1 MSISKKKI
9 RFVQGTKSNYDSTT
23 YEDAI
28 YFATDS
34 KELYLNGNVY
44 GKNSSIQQVGSLS
57 ETSLWFLQ
65 HADAVIAGETPNLIS
80 FKTNSGEGYA
90 FASYK
95 DALNFR
101 IDAYTPY
108 DVLSPSTVTEV
119 GTLNHYF
126 AIYKDGQPDTTFG
139 MTWIPVQ
146 GYDMFPMR
154 SGNNI
159 EHVAGWKEYWLDST
173 DGEIKKHYWDGSKFQ
188 EIVLPTS
195 KDIET
200 TYTTVYQ
207 LSFTR
212 TPTLTFSTSTKVY
225 NDQTMYRAVLAGAY
239 TQMYCDERWIVKG
252 DNLIS
257 YSDGT
262 RYVCFCNQDGGQL
275 SVGSQICIQCDGDC
289 IDMDLTSSCFSH
301 AFTDGVHILTVTTD
315 PQGDA
320 FIAIKR
326 YMYMSA
332 IMYRTPGSTKTF
344 TVSTPSGVQPITVV
358 SDVSGFATKD
368 ELNTV
373 SNTLNAKFPVT
384 ADNIADS
391 SITRAKLAFDI
402 DDSTSVK
409 WFNGTVDSSVIS
421 TAFPTTATAVL
432 RQDIRY
438 DTTNNRFVSEATFTN
453 GSQTVGSGTYLI
465 NNGML
470 VTSFTQV
477 TSKYSVPDTA
487 PQSTIPAM
495 NTLYASTPGLLET
508 YDPDLYYYNGK
519 TLVKITKAGG
529 SSEIVDGSVTTVK
542 LADNSVT
549 TAKIANTSV
558 TTEKI
563 ADGAITGDKIA
574 TDAVTSDSI
583 AADEVMS
590 VHLQDNAVITSKIK
604 DGNVT
609 ADKLAANAVTTGK
622 IADNSITEAKIAGSA
637 ITTAKIK
644 DGSITA
650 DKLASDAITEDK
662 ISFDYHDIR
671 WINGTV
677 ADATMS
683 TTIPSNATRIV
694 QENILYD
701 TTNKC
706 FVASVSFSNGTTT
719 VGSGIYY
726 IVNGCVATS
735 KTAVIVGGIS
745 LSDTAPQSSTP
756 ELGVLYVSTPAAL
769 TTGES
774 KLYYWNGSTL
784 VEITTSSGGGSSEIT
799 DGSVTTAKLAD
810 NAVSTAKIAYG
821 AVTSDRLAAN
831 SIVEGK
837 LAPSSVTTLAI
848 ADKQIYA
855 KHLAF
860 DYHCVRYFHKV
871 STSSI
876 TLASSFPTGST
887 HAFSTTI
894 WFDSVNK
901 IFVAHSYF
909 RNDESMSSIGSGY
922 YKIKDGLLVT
932 SGGSSSSDLYIDQG
946 YGLVDNST
954 PAEQVL
960 YIAITQRKET
970 DSGAN
975 ALGYCWDDPHQLL
988 KPVGSTIADNSIT
1001 TAMIKDNAINSSK
1014 LTSQSVYKK
1023 HLDYRIGIVNFF
1035 DELSNVADTPSVADS
1050 FPEDAASISS
1060 IRVIYYSYGIPN
1072 NREGCFLAAVR
1083 FADSSGNLIGDGD
1096 SYYAIHEW
1104 LLKGYDS
1111 SGSYV
1116 NSDWTIPVSYP
1127 RESWPYEQQLYALF
1141 DVTNQK
1147 YKLYYCYDKNAHGGA
1162 LYHPRYVM
1170 CEVGTVD
1177 ANSITTAKL
1186 ADSSVTTA
1194 KLADKSVTKDKVTF
1208 DVGTTDVYWFN
1219 DIVDSATISTTIPST
1234 ATVIM
1239 QCTINYDTANK
1250 RFVADVSFGNGTTT
1264 VGSGTYLINNGKIAT
1279 STITSTFSTPT
1290 GYVDNSTPKISV
1302 IYTLVP
1308 GLTSTS
1314 APALYYYTY
1323 TGLKMLLGSTFT
1335 NLNAS
1340 TLTVGTDST
1349 AGQLLLTDGSG
1360 NSYTFSLSALITAG
1374 LVTKTS

>member
-1 MSISKKKI
+1 MSISKRKI

-44 GKNSSIQQVGSLS
+44 GKNSSIQQVSSLS

-65 HADAVIAGETPNLIS
+65 HAYAVIAGETPNLIS

-126 AIYKDGQPDTTFG
+126 AIYKDGQPDTTSG

-146 GYDMFPMR
+146 SYDIFPMR

-173 DGEIKKHYWDGSKFQ
+173 DGEIKKHYWDGGKFQ

-200 TYTTVYQ
+200 TYTTKYQ
-207 LSFTR
+207 ISFTR
-212 TPTLTFSTSTKVY
+212 TPSLTFSDSATKFY
-225 NDQTMYRAVLAGAY
+225 DNQTIYRAIVAGTA
-239 TQMYCDERWIVKG
+239 TQMYCDNNWIVKG

-262 RYVCFCNQDGGQL
+262 RYVCFCNENGGSL
-275 SVGSQICIQCDGDC
+275 SVGDQICIQCNDDC
-289 IDMDLTSSCFSH
+289 VDTELTSSCFSH
-301 AFTDGVHILTVTTD
+301 AATEDGVHILTVVTNPD
-315 PQGDA
+315 GDA

-326 YMYMSA
+326 YMYINA

-358 SDVSGFATKD
+358 SDISNLATKD
-368 ELNTV
+368 EVNTAYD
-373 SNTLNAKFPVT
+373 TLNAKFPVT
-384 ADNIADS
+384 AANIADS

-409 WFNGTVDSSVIS
+409 WFNGTVDSSTIS
-421 TAFPTTATAVL
+421 TSFPTTATMVA
-432 RQDIRY
+432 RQEIRY
-438 DTTNNRFVSEATFTN
+438 DTTNKRFVSEAVFSN

-465 NNGML
+465 SGGKL
-470 VTSFTQV
+470 VTSITQTV
-477 TSKYSVPDTA
+477 SKYSAPENA
-487 PQSTIPAM
+487 PQDSTPVM
-495 NTLYASTPGLLET
+495 YTLYASIPGLLET
-508 YDPDLYYYNGK
+508 YDPDLYYYNGS
-519 TLVKITKAGG
+519 TLVKITKSGG

-542 LADNSVT
+542 LADNAVT
-549 TAKIANTSV
+549 TAKIANTAV
-558 TTEKI
+558 TTAKI
-563 ADGAITGDKIA
+563 SDGAVTGDKIA

-590 VHLQDNAVITSKIK
+590 VHIQDDAVITSKIK

-609 ADKLAANAVTTGK
+609 GSKIATGAISSDK
-622 IADNSITEAKIAGSA
+622 IADNAVIEA
-637 ITTAKIK
+637 TIK

-650 DKLASDAITEDK
+650 AKIASDAITEDK

-677 ADATMS
+677 AGATMS
-683 TTIPSNATRIV
+683 TTIPSNATKIV
-694 QENILYD
+694 QQSILYD

-735 KTAVIVGGIS
+735 KDKFIVEGIS
-745 LSDTAPQSSTP
+745 LSNTAPQSSTP

-774 KLYYWNGSTL
+774 KLYYYNGSTL
-784 VEITTSSGGGSSEIT
+784 VEITTSSGGGSSEIA

-810 NAVSTAKIAYG
+810 NAVSSAKIASG
-821 AVTSDRLAAN
+821 AVTSDKLAAN

-837 LAPSSVTTLAI
+837 LAPSSVTTSAI

-855 KHLAF
+855 RQLAF
-860 DYHCVRYFHKV
+860 DYHCVRYFHKI

-876 TLASSFPTGST
+876 TIASSFPTGST

-922 YKIKDGLLVT
+922 YKIKDGLLIT
-932 SGGSSSSDLYIDQG
+932 SGGSSSSALYID
-946 YGLVDNST
+946 
-954 PAEQVL
+954 
-960 YIAITQRKET
+960 
-970 DSGAN
+970 
-975 ALGYCWDDPHQLL
+975 
-988 KPVGSTIADNSIT
+988 
-1001 TAMIKDNAINSSK
+1001 
-1014 LTSQSVYKK
+1014 
-1023 HLDYRIGIVNFF
+1023 
-1035 DELSNVADTPSVADS
+1035 
-1050 FPEDAASISS
+1050 
-1060 IRVIYYSYGIPN
+1060 
-1072 NREGCFLAAVR
+1072 
-1083 FADSSGNLIGDGD
+1083 
-1096 SYYAIHEW
+1096 
-1104 LLKGYDS
+1104 
-1111 SGSYV
+1111 
-1116 NSDWTIPVSYP
+1116 
-1127 RESWPYEQQLYALF
+1127 
-1141 DVTNQK
+1141 
-1147 YKLYYCYDKNAHGGA
+1147 
-1162 LYHPRYVM
+1162 
-1170 CEVGTVD
+1170 
-1177 ANSITTAKL
+1177 
-1186 ADSSVTTA
+1186 
-1194 KLADKSVTKDKVTF
+1194 
-1208 DVGTTDVYWFN
+1208 
-1219 DIVDSATISTTIPST
+1219 
-1234 ATVIM
+1234 
-1239 QCTINYDTANK
+1239 
-1250 RFVADVSFGNGTTT
+1250 
-1264 VGSGTYLINNGKIAT
+1264 
-1279 STITSTFSTPT
+1279 
-1290 GYVDNSTPKISV
+1290 
-1302 IYTLVP
+1302 
-1308 GLTSTS
+1308 
-1314 APALYYYTY
+1314 
-1323 TGLKMLLGSTFT
+1323 
-1335 NLNAS
+1335 
-1340 TLTVGTDST
+1340 
-1349 AGQLLLTDGSG
+1349 
-1360 NSYTFSLSALITAG
+1360 
-1374 LVTKTS
+1374 